1 MEKFLLLKKIHPLIF
16 RIFLKLP
23 EIKQRFRISD
33 FDPDDNPSFKYQ
45 INPFFKIWIQNGTRR
60 NDKSCITFSYWSA
73 KWLKVDFEN
82 LNNFFLYGFS
92 PLMLGPISES
102 WIQLYTGYGG
112 RLWSGDLDLW

>member
-45 INPFFKIWIQNGTRR
+45 INPFFKI
-60 NDKSCITFSYWSA
+60 
-73 KWLKVDFEN
+73 
-82 LNNFFLYGFS
+82 
-92 PLMLGPISES
+92 
-102 WIQLYTGYGG
+102 
-112 RLWSGDLDLW
+112 